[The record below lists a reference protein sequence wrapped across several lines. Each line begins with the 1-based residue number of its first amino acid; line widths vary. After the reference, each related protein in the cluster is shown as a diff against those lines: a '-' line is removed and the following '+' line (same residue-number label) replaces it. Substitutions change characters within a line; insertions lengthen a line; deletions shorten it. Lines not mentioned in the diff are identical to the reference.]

1 MTLPADVGEQ
11 LELMIADTKAEI
23 EKHKGQGVST
33 DTQQKRILRVME
45 DRLQR
50 TKGKADEY
58 ENKYLNAM
66 KTINQLKTGIHGI
79 FSRLGCA
86 R

>member
-1 MTLPADVGEQ
+1 
-11 LELMIADTKAEI
+11 MIADSKAEI

-33 DTQQKRILRVME
+33 GTQQKRILRVME

-50 TKGKADEY
+50 TKSKADEY
-58 ENKYLNAM
+58 ENKHSNAM